1 MGMIKR
7 RLWLRGL
14 TAGAACILLLCLI
27 VLKQYL
33 PAGVAA
39 GVAIIGIVFFARG
52 VRVYASAKLVIDNR
66 IIGICPATIS
76 ASGDNAAS
84 ARQVIEC
91 VLSPFGLLVGSNV
104 YKFGRDG
111 IRLYTI
117 DIGDSCISVDFGS
130 EAQRWT
136 ATLLHEPLSQED
148 VSRLVEKAAYE
159 TGITPS
165 LSGTKCRE
173 LRKELP

>member
-7 RLWLRGL
+7 RLWLSGL
-14 TAGAACILLLCLI
+14 TAGAACLLLLCLI
-27 VLKQYL
+27 VLRQYL

-39 GVAIIGIVFFARG
+39 GVAIIGIAVFVRG
-52 VRVYASAKLVIDNR
+52 IQLYASAKLVIDNR

-76 ASGDNAAS
+76 ASGDSAAS

-111 IRLYTI
+111 IRLYAI

-136 ATLLHEPLSQED
+136 AMLLHEPLSHEE
-148 VSRLVEKAAYE
+148 VARLVKKTAYE

-165 LSGTKCRE
+165 LSGANVAN
-173 LRKELP
+173 